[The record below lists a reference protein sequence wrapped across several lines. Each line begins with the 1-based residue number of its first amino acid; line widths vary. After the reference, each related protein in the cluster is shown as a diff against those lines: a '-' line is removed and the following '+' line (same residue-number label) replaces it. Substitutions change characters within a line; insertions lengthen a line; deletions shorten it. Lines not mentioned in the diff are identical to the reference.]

1 MEWND
6 EQVLVLID
14 LYRERRLL
22 WDSSDSQHKL
32 KNQRHESLTEIA
44 VSFGVDKNEIERKWK
59 HLTSHFWREKKKEAE
74 TKRTRSGADEP
85 YEDGPQDSQEEGI
98 NDDSQVVHPQNSEEK
113 QASTLSPSEVAGTK
127 KTFKSPKTLKSKSV
141 RRRLVDIPGYSN
153 ALDEALNVM
162 RSLQSKRANIDD
174 EYSLYGEQIAIK
186 LRKLSSPRTRL
197 VVQNKINQLL
207 FEAEMGYL
215 EHQHGYNVP
224 QVNIRQNS

>member
-1 MEWND
+1 
-6 EQVLVLID
+6 
-14 LYRERRLL
+14 LYIYLFYYL
-22 WDSSDSQHKL
+22 YFQ
-32 KNQRHESLTEIA
+32 
-44 VSFGVDKNEIERKWK
+44 
-59 HLTSHFWREKKKEAE
+59 
-74 TKRTRSGADEP
+74 
-85 YEDGPQDSQEEGI
+85 EDGPQDSQEEGI
-98 NDDSQVVHPQNSEEK
+98 NDYSQVVHPQNSEDK
-113 QASTLSPSEVAGTK
+113 QASTFSPSEVAGTK
-127 KTFKSPKTLKSKSV
+127 KTFKSPKALKSKSA
-141 RRRLVDIPGYSN
+141 RRRLVGSPGSSN

-224 QVNIRQNS
+224 QVNIRQNFGPANPMVPSFPQTSNMLSNMDPFLQ

>member
-1 MEWND
+1 M
-6 EQVLVLID
+6 
-14 LYRERRLL
+14 
-22 WDSSDSQHKL
+22 DS
-32 KNQRHESLTEIA
+32 
-44 VSFGVDKNEIERKWK
+44 
-59 HLTSHFWREKKKEAE
+59 
-74 TKRTRSGADEP
+74 
-85 YEDGPQDSQEEGI
+85 
-98 NDDSQVVHPQNSEEK
+98 
-113 QASTLSPSEVAGTK
+113 
-127 KTFKSPKTLKSKSV
+127 
-141 RRRLVDIPGYSN
+141 PGSSN

-224 QVNIRQNS
+224 QVNIRQNSGPANPMVPSFPQTSNMPNQTQPPFFTDNMTNSTPQWFSTSGYSSLPSSISSYSQSASPASTNSELSNMDPFPQ